1 MKKINIQI
9 LENGK
14 IHWEDS
20 FNYPDGRAEM
30 RLIQDIRKAL
40 SDSSTTTPKTK
51 EIFSFAIG
59 KTWVEIKDIFQYNLI
74 MFHKIKT
81 SPGSDAYKSL
91 GMNKPTFYSAHR
103 KLANKGFRFPDY
115 RMKTPSTTNTH
126 VLDPLQTYFQCLI
139 DSSWV
144 AASKQFEEDVFRF
157 LYHQYGYNKVRLSEI
172 LGLGY
177 SAVIDKT
184 KSLTKMKS

>member
-1 MKKINIQI
+1 MKKVLVQI
-9 LENGK
+9 LKEAHVIKEEIFDYPENRSE
-14 IHWEDS
+14 EDVLK
-20 FNYPDGRAEM
+20 D
-30 RLIQDIRKAL
+30 IQEILNSNQSK
-40 SDSSTTTPKTK
+40 TPTLE
-51 EIFSFAIG
+51 EIFSFAID
-59 KTWVEIKDIFQYNLI
+59 KSWVEIKDIFQYNLI
-74 MFHKIKT
+74 MFHKDKT
-81 SPGSDAYKSL
+81 KPGSDAYKSL
-91 GMNKPTFYSAHR
+91 KMNKPTYYSTHR
-103 KLANKGFRFPDY
+103 KLTNKGFCFPDY
-115 RMKTPSTTNTH
+115 RMKAPITSDDQ
-126 VLDPLQTYFQCLI
+126 VLKPLQGYIQGLK